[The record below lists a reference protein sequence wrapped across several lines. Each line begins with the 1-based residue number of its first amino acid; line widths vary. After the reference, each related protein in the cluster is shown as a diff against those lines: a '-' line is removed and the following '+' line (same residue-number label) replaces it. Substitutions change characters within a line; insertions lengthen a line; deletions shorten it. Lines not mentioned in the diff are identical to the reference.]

1 MLNSKNILAIIP
13 ARIGS
18 KGIKFKNLKKVNNT
32 TLLGHAIICLKKTK
46 FIDRIFV
53 STDSKKITN
62 EALNYNIE
70 TPFLRPKK
78 LSGDRISDYQ
88 VVKDVLLKIERH
100 DNKKY
105 DVVLLIQPTSP
116 FRLPADII
124 KSTKTLIKTNADSV
138 WSVSKLDSKMHPLKQ
153 LKIYKKK
160 ISFFIKSGEKIVAR
174 QQLSDLYYRNGI
186 CYAIKRST
194 ILNQKSV
201 KGNFCIPLL
210 IKRQVVNIDNYFDLK
225 LANFLYK
232 KS

>member
-1 MLNSKNILAIIP
+1 MQSDC
-13 ARIGS
+13 RI
-18 KGIKFKNLKKVNNT
+18 T
-32 TLLGHAIICLKKTK
+32 WATLIA
-46 FIDRIFV
+46 
-53 STDSKKITN
+53 
-62 EALNYNIE
+62 
-70 TPFLRPKK
+70 
-78 LSGDRISDYQ
+78 
-88 VVKDVLLKIERH
+88 DVLLKIERH

-160 ISFFIKSGEKIVAR
+160 ILFFIKSGENIVAR

-194 ILNQKSV
+194 ILNKKSI

-210 IKRQVVNIDNYFDLK
+210 INRHVVNIDNYFDLK

-232 KS
+232 NS